1 MFTNNERRLMFTHN
15 KQAWANS
22 ILVGCMEKLSGC
34 GPYVLPYRSKVNP
47 NLRGL
52 AYQACWGS
60 EPWAQDEAEYFFQPC
75 NCASHEHVQMQ
86 ASVLHRL
93 WFSTSHADKS
103 PCPVHSLRLTSPLMI
118 IMSSNLHY
126 RKHCNVT
133 AHSVL
138 MLFNL
143 ELLSPLN
150 VII

>member
-1 MFTNNERRLMFTHN
+1 MFTNNKRRLMFTHNKRRLMFTHN

-34 GPYVLPYRSKVNP
+34 GPYMCTSYHIDLRSI
-47 NLRGL
+47 RGL

-75 NCASHEHVQMQ
+75 NCASHERMQMQ

-118 IMSSNLHY
+118 ICLVIYTIENTVMSPHILCLCY
-126 RKHCNVT
+126 
-133 AHSVL
+133 L
-138 MLFNL
+138 
-143 ELLSPLN
+143 
-150 VII
+150 I